1 MLAGS
6 STFVTPVL
14 VDPNVL
20 DWTQVVEQ
28 GNTYT
33 LTMEP
38 EVSSIMAKSS
48 APIHSLGFVFNAI
61 HLGGETD
68 ESFELLTATIRVL
81 ADGEVYKEYEYI
93 ALPSNQTSVP
103 ISEIIL
109 FDLLLFPLYEQKRY
123 FGITC
128 LNYIYY
134 KP

>member
-1 MLAGS
+1 MLARS
-6 STFVTPVL
+6 STFVAPVL
-14 VDPNVL
+14 EEPNEV
-20 DWTQVVEQ
+20 DWTQVVEI

-33 LTMEP
+33 LTLEP
-38 EVSSIMAKSS
+38 EVSTILAKST
-48 APIHSLGFVFNAI
+48 APIHSLGFVFNAV

-109 FDLLLFPLYEQKRY
+109 FD
-123 FGITC
+123 
-128 LNYIYY
+128 
-134 KP
+134 